1 VENVT
6 IPNEV
11 AAALAPTGGTV
22 TVSIDNAEPAIME
35 VDNDIS
41 LELPPTAKVMSFRVT
56 DKKGR
61 VTVVSKPIVRL
72 EDAEVVTQ
80 VDKAGETVPKV
91 TASPAPELESSNSST
106 LYIAIAA
113 VLAFVVLGGG
123 VTVLRRRKG

>member
-1 VENVT
+1 
-6 IPNEV
+6 
-11 AAALAPTGGTV
+11 
-22 TVSIDNAEPAIME
+22 VSIDNAEPATIE

-91 TASPAPELESSNSST
+91 TASPAPELASSNSST

-113 VLAFVVLGGG
+113 LLALVILGGG
-123 VTVLRRRKG
+123 AVVLRRRKS